1 VVYSGNSDV
10 MVGAAPISAVAER
23 IAVMTLGY
31 SEAIFVSVISSAVD

>member
-31 SEAIFVSVISSAVD
+31 SEVIFVSVISLAVD